1 MNIICV
7 NISLSLRLTLFHLCF
22 PHHYEYLRGLGILE
36 EDAIGVDLGD
46 CTRFDTSYFL
56 GH

>member
-1 MNIICV
+1 MDIICV